1 MYFWIQYHTI
11 IQSNGIQM
19 VTAITFLLQEAEY
32 CHNGTNLVARS
43 PAISSKSK
51 VYFVPIG
58 LHSLC
63 RIVEFVGVVLKF
75 HQCSD
80 VPHLLFSPK
89 QRRYYQL
96 NVIKM
101 LFLFCFVQDK
111 QIKVCLSQLYS
122 ITNFCSIKW
131 QGALLHV
138 NEMWVHHKV
147 PSVNVFAI

>member
-1 MYFWIQYHTI
+1 M
-11 IQSNGIQM
+11 S
-19 VTAITFLLQEAEY
+19 
-32 CHNGTNLVARS
+32 HNGTNLVARS

-101 LFLFCFVQDK
+101 LILFCFVQDK

-122 ITNFCSIKW
+122 ITNFCSIK
-131 QGALLHV
+131 
-138 NEMWVHHKV
+138 
-147 PSVNVFAI
+147 